1 MVQDAHAISICDLLS
16 RCWRAVVLEILMI
29 GTLINVIT
37 IVVGSAIGVAVG
49 AKIPTR
55 TRTLITD
62 ALGLITFISGASA
75 CAALWNSSYVQ
86 AVGGGKPI
94 LITLGGLL
102 LGGVLGSLLRLE
114 DRLERAGNKL
124 REKFAREEDS
134 NFITGFVS
142 ASLIFVIGPMA
153 ILGSISDGL
162 GNGNELLIL
171 KSIMDGFAAIAFA
184 AALGWGVA
192 ASAISVLIYQ
202 GAWSAIG
209 ALMGKI
215 LADYQIDAITGV
227 GGLLLIGI
235 GLRLLN
241 IKSIAIG
248 DMLPAIL
255 MTPVLATVVASLS

>member
-1 MVQDAHAISICDLLS
+1 
-16 RCWRAVVLEILMI
+16 MI
-29 GTLINVIT
+29 GTLVNVIT

-162 GNGNELLIL
+162 GNGIELLIL

>member
-1 MVQDAHAISICDLLS
+1 
-16 RCWRAVVLEILMI
+16 MI